1 MPRRSGGDRIAIDP
15 QAFGRILRE
24 VRIQQGLSQE
34 NLALAMTL
42 IERQTNLR
50 GHTSYNWVRLAE
62 RGELKSVDSRRILY
76 AAEALHV
83 PVSRLLPP
91 PGPVTATE
99 GSAANLVVAFRRYG
113 LAEADIEK
121 LLVIVQQFAEGNPD
135 VHLVADRIL
144 LSRNNPADP
153 ASASRHPEKDRRSD
167 D

>member
-1 MPRRSGGDRIAIDP
+1 MPRRPGGDRIAVDP
-15 QAFGRILRE
+15 QAFGHILRD

-99 GSAANLVVAFRRYG
+99 GSAATLVVAFRRYG

-121 LLVIVQQFAEGNPD
+121 LLAIVQQFTEGNPD
-135 VHLVADRIL
+135 VRLLADRII
-144 LSRNNPADP
+144 LSRNNPDD
-153 ASASRHPEKDRRSD
+153 ASASPHSEEDPPPKD
-167 D
+167 